1 MKKTGFLAGAAI
13 STIGIVI
20 CKVIGL
26 VYVIPFYAIIGTQGG
41 ALYSYAYSIYN
52 MFLNLATSGIPVAMS
67 KVVSEYNEVGYYN
80 TKERTFKMGLKI
92 IGFLGLISF
101 LVLFIFAPQIA
112 YLIIGDVKGG
122 NSVEDVTMVIRV
134 ISTAILVVPFLSV
147 SKGYL
152 QGHKIMQVSS
162 VANILEQIVRV
173 IVILAGSFLTLKV
186 FHLSLNTAV
195 GVAVFGATVGALF
208 AYFYV
213 YAKIR
218 KSKSLNRKAKPT
230 LAEVKITNKD
240 LVKKI
245 IFYALPF
252 VAISVLQS
260 AFVMVDVFTVVR
272 GLTGIGY
279 TTEISENVLSVIAT
293 WGSKLNMI
301 VMSISM
307 GIVMSLIPAIAS
319 AYAVKNYDE
328 VNGKVNQALK
338 TLLFVCVP
346 MATGLCFL
354 SSAVWTVFYGYNELN
369 SSVFKLLIMS
379 QITLSVCSVMV
390 NASQS
395 MNNTKQSIIALGGSL
410 IAKVL
415 LNVPMMHLFNL
426 IGIEAY
432 YAPIALNILI
442 DTSASLYLLYIVK
455 KDTINLTPPSQEQN
469 ETRRKIIVNE
479 LIKEYAANNKL
490 DSAKME
496 LPYQLTEEDVKKAGE
511 LTNLEQ
517 AERNK
522 EYALYAMA
530 ILAKVY
536 TENVEKQT
544 GTVVPM
550 TDLPGISAVVDTLRY
565 NDNPGIKIAAI
576 DALLYINRPEY
587 KEEIAS
593 LLTLTS
599 KDKNNFVAS
608 TAAEA
613 LSFLNNS
620 DNK

>member
-80 TKERTFKMGLKI
+80 TKERTFKIGLKI
-92 IGFLGLISF
+92 IGLLGLISF

-240 LVKKI
+240 LIKRIV
-245 IFYALPF
+245 FYALPF

-455 KDTINLTPPSQEQN
+455 KDT
-469 ETRRKIIVNE
+469 KISYFKTV
-479 LIKEYAANNKL
+479 
-490 DSAKME
+490 
-496 LPYQLTEEDVKKAGE
+496 
-511 LTNLEQ
+511 
-517 AERNK
+517 
-522 EYALYAMA
+522 
-530 ILAKVY
+530 
-536 TENVEKQT
+536 QT
-544 GTVVPM
+544 
-550 TDLPGISAVVDTLRY
+550 I
-565 NDNPGIKIAAI
+565 IKIVLCTVI
-576 DALLYINRPEY
+576 MVLVLSILNMFIPSYSHSRMISILYIILY
-587 KEEIAS
+587 GIIGMI
-593 LLTLTS
+593 TYF
-599 KDKNNFVAS
+599 FVAYKS
-608 TAAEA
+608 KTI
-613 LSFLNNS
+613 
-620 DNK
+620 DNVFGKGFVQKVFDNLKKLKKKTVK

>member
-92 IGFLGLISF
+92 IGLLGLISF

-240 LVKKI
+240 LVKRI

-455 KDTINLTPPSQEQN
+455 KNTKISYFKTVQTI
-469 ETRRKIIVNE
+469 
-479 LIKEYAANNKL
+479 
-490 DSAKME
+490 
-496 LPYQLTEEDVKKAGE
+496 
-511 LTNLEQ
+511 
-517 AERNK
+517 
-522 EYALYAMA
+522 
-530 ILAKVY
+530 
-536 TENVEKQT
+536 
-544 GTVVPM
+544 
-550 TDLPGISAVVDTLRY
+550 
-565 NDNPGIKIAAI
+565 IKIVLCTVI
-576 DALLYINRPEY
+576 MVLVLSILNMFIPSYSHSRMISILYIVLY
-587 KEEIAS
+587 GIIGMI
-593 LLTLTS
+593 TYF
-599 KDKNNFVAS
+599 FVAYKS
-608 TAAEA
+608 KTI
-613 LSFLNNS
+613 
-620 DNK
+620 DNVFGKGFVQKVFDNLKKLKKKTVK

>member
-92 IGFLGLISF
+92 IGLLGLISF

-240 LVKKI
+240 LVKRI

-319 AYAVKNYDE
+319 AYAVKNYEE
-328 VNGKVNQALK
+328 VNSKVNQALK

-455 KDTINLTPPSQEQN
+455 KDT
-469 ETRRKIIVNE
+469 KISYFKTV
-479 LIKEYAANNKL
+479 
-490 DSAKME
+490 
-496 LPYQLTEEDVKKAGE
+496 
-511 LTNLEQ
+511 
-517 AERNK
+517 
-522 EYALYAMA
+522 
-530 ILAKVY
+530 
-536 TENVEKQT
+536 QT
-544 GTVVPM
+544 
-550 TDLPGISAVVDTLRY
+550 I
-565 NDNPGIKIAAI
+565 IKIVLCTVI
-576 DALLYINRPEY
+576 MVLVLSILNMFIPSYSHSRMISILYIVLY
-587 KEEIAS
+587 GIIGMI
-593 LLTLTS
+593 TYF
-599 KDKNNFVAS
+599 FVAYKS
-608 TAAEA
+608 KTI
-613 LSFLNNS
+613 
-620 DNK
+620 DNVFGKGFVQKVFDNLKKLKKKTVK

>member
-80 TKERTFKMGLKI
+80 TKERTFKIGLKI
-92 IGFLGLISF
+92 IGLLGLISF

-240 LVKKI
+240 LVKRI

-455 KDTINLTPPSQEQN
+455 KDTRVSYFKT
-469 ETRRKIIVNE
+469 V
-479 LIKEYAANNKL
+479 
-490 DSAKME
+490 
-496 LPYQLTEEDVKKAGE
+496 
-511 LTNLEQ
+511 
-517 AERNK
+517 
-522 EYALYAMA
+522 
-530 ILAKVY
+530 
-536 TENVEKQT
+536 QT
-544 GTVVPM
+544 
-550 TDLPGISAVVDTLRY
+550 I
-565 NDNPGIKIAAI
+565 IKIVLCTVI
-576 DALLYINRPEY
+576 MVLVLSILNMFIPSYSHSRMISILYIVLY
-587 KEEIAS
+587 GIIGMI
-593 LLTLTS
+593 TYF
-599 KDKNNFVAS
+599 FVAYKS
-608 TAAEA
+608 KTI
-613 LSFLNNS
+613 
-620 DNK
+620 DNVFGKGFVQKVFDNLKKLKKKTVK

>member
-20 CKVIGL
+20 CKVIGFI
-26 VYVIPFYAIIGTQGG
+26 YVIPFYAIIGTQGG

-92 IGFLGLISF
+92 IGLLGLISF

-152 QGHKIMQVSS
+152 QGHKIRQVSS

-186 FHLSLNTAV
+186 FNLSLNTAV

-328 VNGKVNQALK
+328 VNSKVNQALK

-426 IGIEAY
+426 VGIEAY

-455 KDTINLTPPSQEQN
+455 KDT
-469 ETRRKIIVNE
+469 KISYFKTV
-479 LIKEYAANNKL
+479 
-490 DSAKME
+490 
-496 LPYQLTEEDVKKAGE
+496 
-511 LTNLEQ
+511 
-517 AERNK
+517 
-522 EYALYAMA
+522 
-530 ILAKVY
+530 
-536 TENVEKQT
+536 QT
-544 GTVVPM
+544 
-550 TDLPGISAVVDTLRY
+550 I
-565 NDNPGIKIAAI
+565 IKIVLCTVI
-576 DALLYINRPEY
+576 MVLVLSILNMFIPSYSHSRMISILYIVLY
-587 KEEIAS
+587 GIIGMI
-593 LLTLTS
+593 TYF
-599 KDKNNFVAS
+599 FVAYKS
-608 TAAEA
+608 KTI
-613 LSFLNNS
+613 
-620 DNK
+620 DNVFGKGFVQKVFDNLKKLKKKTVK

>member
-67 KVVSEYNEVGYYN
+67 KLVSEYNEMGYYN
-80 TKERTFKMGLKI
+80 TKERTFKTGLKI
-92 IGFLGLISF
+92 IGILGLISF

-195 GVAVFGATVGALF
+195 GIAVFGATVGALF

-218 KSKSLNRKAKPT
+218 KSKELNRKAKAT
-230 LAEVKITNKD
+230 ASEKKITNKD
-240 LVKKI
+240 LIRQIVV
-245 IFYALPF
+245 YALPF

-260 AFVMVDVFTVVR
+260 AFVMVDVFTDVR
-272 GLTGIGY
+272 GLTSIGY
-279 TTEISENVLSVIAT
+279 TTKISEDVLSVIAT

-319 AYAVKNYDE
+319 SYAVKKYDE
-328 VNGKVNQALK
+328 VNSKVNQALR

-410 IAKVL
+410 IAKIV

-455 KDTINLTPPSQEQN
+455 KDT
-469 ETRRKIIVNE
+469 KISYFKTI
-479 LIKEYAANNKL
+479 
-490 DSAKME
+490 
-496 LPYQLTEEDVKKAGE
+496 
-511 LTNLEQ
+511 
-517 AERNK
+517 
-522 EYALYAMA
+522 
-530 ILAKVY
+530 
-536 TENVEKQT
+536 QT
-544 GTVVPM
+544 
-550 TDLPGISAVVDTLRY
+550 I
-565 NDNPGIKIAAI
+565 IKIVLCTVI
-576 DALLYINRPEY
+576 MVMVLSILNLFIPSYSHSRMMSILYIILY
-587 KEEIAS
+587 GIVGMA
-593 LLTLTS
+593 TYF
-599 KDKNNFVAS
+599 FVAYKS
-608 TAAEA
+608 KTIDNVFGNGFVQKIFEK
-613 LSFLNNS
+613 LKNLN
-620 DNK
+620 KKTVK

>member
-80 TKERTFKMGLKI
+80 TKERTFKIGLKI

-455 KDTINLTPPSQEQN
+455 KDT
-469 ETRRKIIVNE
+469 KISYFKTV
-479 LIKEYAANNKL
+479 
-490 DSAKME
+490 
-496 LPYQLTEEDVKKAGE
+496 
-511 LTNLEQ
+511 
-517 AERNK
+517 
-522 EYALYAMA
+522 
-530 ILAKVY
+530 
-536 TENVEKQT
+536 QT
-544 GTVVPM
+544 
-550 TDLPGISAVVDTLRY
+550 I
-565 NDNPGIKIAAI
+565 IKIVLCTVI
-576 DALLYINRPEY
+576 MVLVLSILNMFIPSYSHSRMISILYIVLY
-587 KEEIAS
+587 GIIGMI
-593 LLTLTS
+593 TYF
-599 KDKNNFVAS
+599 FVAYKS
-608 TAAEA
+608 KTI
-613 LSFLNNS
+613 
-620 DNK
+620 DNVFGKGFVQKVFDNLKKLKKKTVK